1 MRDFAFHRPPSLA
14 DAVALLRGND
24 AAKLLAGGQSLLP
37 VMKLDL
43 AEPAD
48 LVSLAAI
55 AASPGGAGLRQI
67 RAEPA
72 DPARPGEPARLV
84 VGALVTHDEVSGSPE
99 VRRLIPGL
107 AALTAGIGDAQ
118 VRNRGTIGGSLAHA
132 DPAADY
138 PAAVLALGATIETDR
153 RRIAAD
159 DFFTGLF
166 STALAADEIIT
177 AVHFPVPER
186 CAYAKFPHRA
196 SKYAVVG
203 VMVARSPAGGGVR
216 VAVTGAGTRAFRL
229 PALEA
234 ALGKHFAP
242 DAVSGAGVAASGAGG
257 DAAARGANT
266 AHAAD
271 TDLRSDAEA
280 SAEYRAHLVNVMAR
294 RAIQACL

>member
-1 MRDFAFHRPPSLA
+1 MAGDRGCGRQNWRCQVRDFHFHRPHSVA
-14 DAVALLRGND
+14 DAVALLRAND
-24 AAKLLAGGQSLLP
+24 SAKLLAGGQSLLP

-43 AEPAD
+43 AEPTD

-55 AASPGGAGLRQI
+55 AAAPGGAGLREI

-72 DPARPGEPARLV
+72 DPASPGDPERLTI
-84 VGALVTHDEVSGSPE
+84 GALVTHDEVSTSAT

-107 AALTAGIGDAQ
+107 AALAAGIGDAQ

-153 RRIAAD
+153 RRIPAD

-166 STALAADEIIT
+166 ATALAADEIIT

-186 CAYAKFPHRA
+186 SAYAKFPHRA
-196 SKYAVVG
+196 SKYALVG
-203 VMVARSPAGGGVR
+203 VMVAKPRASVAVR
-216 VAVTGAGTRAFRL
+216 VAVTGAGPKAFRL

-234 ALGKHFAP
+234 ALAARFTP
-242 DAVSGAGVAASGAGG
+242 DAAGRGLMAGVAPI
-257 DAAARGANT
+257 
-266 AHAAD
+266 
-271 TDLRSDAEA
+271 DLRSDGEA
-280 SAEYRAHLVNVMAR
+280 SAEYRAHLVTVMAR